1 MLRLA
6 SQWVQTLVTV
16 LLVLAMM
23 QLLLPEHRMR
33 DYTRLV
39 LGLVVIGAMLTPM
52 LALLDPATWDVR
64 VSEVFA
70 PLQRGTGA
78 VDGPSFPAAD
88 AAPWIAR
95 GVRLA
100 QRAGDA
106 VGARVRDVW
115 ESQVRSIALLVPG
128 VEAVDVRSRWGPE
141 GELDGLW
148 VRVRPAA
155 GASPAGGLAPP
166 RAGSPDAALLS
177 SRAAAG
183 PGPAGDGGAERALEE
198 RVRAVLSDYFFV
210 PPERVHVEVER
221 RGVSP

>member
-52 LALLDPATWDVR
+52 LALLDPGTWDVR

-78 VDGPSFPAAD
+78 AQGPSLPAAD

-100 QRAGDA
+100 ERAGEA
-106 VGARVRDVW
+106 MGARVRELW
-115 ESQVRSIALLVPG
+115 ESQVRSLALLVPG
-128 VEAVDVRSRWGPE
+128 VETVDVRSRWGPE
-141 GELDGLW
+141 GELEGAW
-148 VRVRPAA
+148 VRVRP
-155 GASPAGGLAPP
+155 G
-166 RAGSPDAALLS
+166 
-177 SRAAAG
+177 AAA
-183 PGPAGDGGAERALEE
+183 AAEGGAEEALAE
-198 RVRAVLSDYFFV
+198 RVRAVLSAYFL
-210 PPERVHVEVER
+210 
-221 RGVSP
+221 